1 MENKNG
7 QGIFYGV
14 IGVATLVVA
23 IIGATFAYF
32 SASGNVT
39 YSQNIAGGTNDQLGG
54 ALSAIVEKVNLQSV
68 SNVTSDNLVP
78 TNLASDSE
86 LNLVKGAIS
95 ANCAN
100 GGYTGCHLYRITAS
114 STQTVAAATLKLEDL
129 TVTLNK
135 TGNSTKSDWQY
146 IILSGAASDTGTT
159 VTANSLALVTGAAG
173 TCDVSSPVTIH
184 NAGMTGGQ
192 NYVYYLL
199 VFLHDDTASQNS
211 DDANDATGTYTG
223 HISLAAAGTGQITAT
238 FSASA

>member
-32 SASGNVT
+32 SAAGSVN
-39 YSQNIAGGTNDQLGG
+39 YAQNIAGGTNDQLSG
-54 ALSAIVEKVNLQSV
+54 ALSATVEKIDLQTASGV
-68 SNVTSDNLVP
+68 ASDNLVP

-86 LNLVKGAIS
+86 IGLVKGAIE

-114 STQTVAAATLKLEDL
+114 STQTVAAATLTLDDL
-129 TVTLNK
+129 TVTLNQSS
-135 TGNSTKSDWQY
+135 NNTKSDWQY
-146 IILSGAASDTGTT
+146 IILSGAGSDTGST
-159 VTANSLALVTGAAG
+159 VTANSLALVNGASG
-173 TCDVSSPVTIH
+173 SCDVSSPVTIH
-184 NAGMTGGQ
+184 STGLTA
-192 NYVYYLL
+192 NTPVVYYLL
-199 VFLHDDTASQNS
+199 VFLHNDTNSQNS
-211 DDANDATGTYTG
+211 GDTNDATGTYTG
-223 HISLAAAGTGQITAT
+223 HVSLAAAGSGQITAT